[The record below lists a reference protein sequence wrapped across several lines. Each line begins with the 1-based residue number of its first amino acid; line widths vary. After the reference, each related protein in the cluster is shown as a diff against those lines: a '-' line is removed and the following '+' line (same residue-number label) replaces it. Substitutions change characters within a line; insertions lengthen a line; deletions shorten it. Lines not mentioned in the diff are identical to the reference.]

1 MIYDKTLHYKS
12 MQRYVDKYKQR
23 SNDNHIDVE
32 GDQVVDFFA
41 EIKDNPDEFISTGVT
56 ID

>member
-1 MIYDKTLHYKS
+1 MIK
-12 MQRYVDKYKQR
+12 RYTINPCKGMSINISKGQTITI
-23 SNDNHIDVE
+23 IDVE

>member
-1 MIYDKTLHYKS
+1 